1 MKLKGIIPIIP
12 TIFDEKGDIDPNS
25 TAKLA
30 SYAVTKGAESIVY
43 PGVASEDVHLSIY
56 ERLEIIKTIK
66 SKINKNI
73 ILISG
78 VNSHNPDQIIEIT
91 SKSVKSGTNMIM
103 AMATPLMDKKYVYW
117 FKQIVKNSN
126 NNKIILQN
134 APGPRGSNLSADE
147 IYNVIA
153 SVPEITH
160 IKEENI
166 PSGSQIE
173 NIKLKFRNENIGIIG
188 GGGGRYMFEELERG
202 IVASMPA
209 IELLE
214 LHMQL
219 YKNYING
226 NKEKA
231 FSLYTKSLPLLI
243 VQIPYRMRF
252 TKLILASDNLIN
264 CEKVREPLP
273 EIDIYLRKYI
283 LKLYSKIFQF

>member
-12 TIFDEKGDIDPNS
+12 TIFDERGDIDPNS

-30 SYAVTKGAESIVY
+30 RYAVSKGVESIVY
-43 PGVASEDVHLSIY
+43 PGVASEDVHLSIF

-66 SKINKNI
+66 SKIDKNI

-78 VNSHNPDQIIEIT
+78 VNSHDPDQIIEIT
-91 SKSVKSGTNMIM
+91 SKSAKSGSNMIM
-103 AMATPLMDKKYVYW
+103 AMATPSMDNNYKYW
-117 FKQIVKNSN
+117 FKQIAKNSKDI
-126 NNKIILQN
+126 KIILQN
-134 APGPRGSNLSADE
+134 APDPRGSNLSANE
-147 IYNVIA
+147 IFNVITF
-153 SVPEITH
+153 VPEITH

-166 PSGSQIE
+166 PSGFQIE
-173 NIKLKFRNENIGIIG
+173 SIKSKFNKKNIGIIG

-219 YKNYING
+219 YKNFISG

-231 FSLYTKSLPLLI
+231 LNLYIKSLPLLI
-243 VQIPYRMRF
+243 LQLPYRMRF
-252 TKLILASDNLIN
+252 TKLILASDKLIN
-264 CEKVREPLP
+264 CERVREPLP
-273 EIDIYLRKYI
+273 EIDLYLRKYI
-283 LKLYSKIFQF
+283 LKLYDKLF